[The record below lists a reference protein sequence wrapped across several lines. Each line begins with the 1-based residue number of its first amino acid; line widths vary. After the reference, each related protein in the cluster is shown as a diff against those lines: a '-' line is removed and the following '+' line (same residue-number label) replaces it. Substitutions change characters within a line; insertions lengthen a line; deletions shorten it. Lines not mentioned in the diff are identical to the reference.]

1 VRAPSLAL
9 ALVLAAGTSGA
20 VPYVEEEHFDVGK
33 VRGSFLMNGFAA
45 RPVSMGGAYTALA
58 DDASAVFW
66 NPGGLGQLTTLDVV
80 VSHNYFD
87 EDTGTSFMAVA
98 VPVGAVRVGAGF
110 VFVQHGPL
118 ELRDASG
125 NLIGSEE
132 PSDTCAF
139 LSIAFGGPKRLFGL
153 DGWIG
158 LGAELVNEYAS
169 GGSMAGFNVGGVHPV
184 ASNGTV
190 GWSVRHVGM
199 SDEGFSLPGV
209 CQLGGAFDVVE
220 GMKIAL
226 DGMYGLVDKN
236 LGLGIGSEIRPG
248 GPLALRLGYKKV
260 FSDQEIEGLRGVTA
274 GIGLHW
280 GRLGFDYAY
289 QPFGDLAVSHRV
301 TLVYGLRATAPIAAT
316 VGRGAPSKAIA
327 EHKKMAMSPESFAD
341 VLDAYRPYYARD
353 YDTALEKAERIVK
366 DNPDDWEGWRLLG
379 NCRFSKGDK
388 RGAIKSYKRALKLN
402 PDAPQLRA
410 WLEVLEKTGKG
421 ETKEK

>member
-1 VRAPSLAL
+1 MKAAAFGIV
-9 ALVLAAGTSGA
+9 LVLMAGSVGA
-20 VPYVEEEHFDVGK
+20 VSYVEEERFDVAK
-33 VRGSFLMNGFAA
+33 IRGSFLMNGFAA
-45 RPVSMGGAYTALA
+45 RPVSMGGAYVAVA

-66 NPGGLGQLTTLDVV
+66 NPGGLGQLASLDVV

-87 EDTGTSFMAVA
+87 EDTGTSFLAVA
-98 VPVGAVRVGAGF
+98 VPVGIVSLGGGF
-110 VFVQHGPL
+110 GYVQHGPMEVRNTDGTL
-118 ELRDASG
+118 LG
-125 NLIGSEE
+125 MEE

-139 LSIAFGGPKRLFGL
+139 LSIAFGGPKRLLGL

-158 LGAELVNEYAS
+158 LGAEVVNEYVS
-169 GGSMAGFNVGGVHPV
+169 GGSMAGFSVGGVHPV
-184 ASNGTV
+184 AADGSV
-190 GWSVRHVGM
+190 GWSLRNLGM

-236 LGLGIGSEIRPG
+236 LGLGIGFEIRPV
-248 GPLALRLGYKKV
+248 GPLALRLGYKRV
-260 FSDQEIEGLRGVTA
+260 FRDQELEGLRGITA

-280 GRLGFDYAY
+280 GKLGFDYAY

-301 TLVYGLRATAPIAAT
+301 TLVYGLRTGSPIGGPPGRKAPP
-316 VGRGAPSKAIA
+316 RGGVAHAS
-327 EHKKMAMSPESFAD
+327 EGMSPELFAD
-341 VLDAYRPYYARD
+341 VLDAYRPYYERD

-379 NCRFSKGDK
+379 NCRYSKNDAK
-388 RGAIKSYKRALKLN
+388 GAIKAYRRALALN

-410 WLEVLEKTGKG
+410 WLEVLEKKHD
-421 ETKEK
+421 